1 MNKMNLNPSCS
12 LSSDL
17 VSYLTGDFSES
28 EMNKMEKHL
37 LDCPSCS
44 MELKELQEAWLMI
57 PNKIEQVDVPFGLKE
72 EVMNAIFQSENHPQE
87 TIIGPI
93 KGFEEVPR
101 ISYLRPVISFVV
113 AAALLLTFGVLI
125 WNNILLR
132 GEVAQLKNQS
142 QSPIKVSKVFTL
154 KSDNPSQ
161 GSAEGSALLY
171 QQGDK
176 QELAFQLHGLAETKG
191 SETYQVWLIHNGTR
205 KSCGVFQVDKH
216 GNGFLT
222 YELDQK
228 DRSFDA
234 IGVSLEPDSNSTQPR
249 GKNILGT

>member
-37 LDCPSCS
+37 LDCPSCT
-44 MELKELQEAWLMI
+44 MELKELQDAWSMI
-57 PNKIEQVDVPFGLKE
+57 PYKFEQIDVSVPLDLKE

-142 QSPIKVSKVFTL
+142 Q
-154 KSDNPSQ
+154 
-161 GSAEGSALLY
+161 
-171 QQGDK
+171 
-176 QELAFQLHGLAETKG
+176 
-191 SETYQVWLIHNGTR
+191 
-205 KSCGVFQVDKH
+205 
-216 GNGFLT
+216 
-222 YELDQK
+222 
-228 DRSFDA
+228 
-234 IGVSLEPDSNSTQPR
+234 
-249 GKNILGT
+249 